1 MSVGLRGAAVVA
13 GVEEGQKT
21 LLVAA
26 RVCLPCLQDGVGR
39 LQIVLFEHMCL
50 LLVGFCRQDEVLGYY
65 GVLVQDEEVSWVG
78 GWYVSQVE
86 GWWGVLERVDLLF
99 GRRILELRN
108 GFLRERRAV
117 S

>member
-1 MSVGLRGAAVVA
+1 VSVGLRGAAVVA
-13 GVEEGQKT
+13 GVEEGEET

-65 GVLVQDEEVSWVG
+65 GVLVEDEEMGWVG
-78 GWYVSQVE
+78 GWYVGQVE
-86 GWWGVLERVDLLF
+86 GGWGVLERVDLLF

-108 GFLRERRAV
+108 GFLGERRAV